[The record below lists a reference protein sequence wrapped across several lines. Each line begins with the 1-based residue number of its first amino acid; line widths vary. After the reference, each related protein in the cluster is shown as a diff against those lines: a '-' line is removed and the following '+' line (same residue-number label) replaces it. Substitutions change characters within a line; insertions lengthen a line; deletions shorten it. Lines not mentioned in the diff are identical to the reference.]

1 MKTKLLFSIRDFR
14 QGGVPR
20 CLQSLL
26 QHLDTE
32 RYEVQLFVM
41 HQDGPYRGNMPNCT
55 VLPEDKMVRSLL
67 TYRGNA
73 SLWDK
78 VLKGGRTIGR
88 KLFKW
93 DLLEWRFRKIA
104 RKIDC
109 DVAVAYSEGFPAR
122 FIQYVSAPKKIV
134 WVHNDYRFDA
144 QAGEGTPF
152 EKFDR
157 IICFSHSALKSF
169 VEIYPDLNDRAV
181 AIHNFV
187 NFEQIRALALEE
199 ENEIDRTKT
208 VVVSIGRIDYPKR
221 FDIIPRI
228 AARLK
233 GRLAFNWYIIGDGPQ
248 SLKEEVV
255 RAIEEFG
262 VSNEVHLLGSKDNPY
277 KYLKGA
283 DVMAVT
289 SRFECYPT
297 VVNEALCLGVPVVM
311 NDIPVASEML
321 TPANGI
327 ITDYD
332 HFADAILAARSL
344 TVEFV
349 DENEEIGK
357 RLEGE
362 LTVVR

>member
-1 MKTKLLFSIRDFR
+1 MK
-14 QGGVPR
+14 
-20 CLQSLL
+20 
-26 QHLDTE
+26 E
-32 RYEVQLFVM
+32 
-41 HQDGPYRGNMPNCT
+41 
-55 VLPEDKMVRSLL
+55 
-67 TYRGNA
+67 
-73 SLWDK
+73 
-78 VLKGGRTIGR
+78 
-88 KLFKW
+88 
-93 DLLEWRFRKIA
+93 
-104 RKIDC
+104 
-109 DVAVAYSEGFPAR
+109 
-122 FIQYVSAPKKIV
+122 
-134 WVHNDYRFDA
+134 
-144 QAGEGTPF
+144 
-152 EKFDR
+152 
-157 IICFSHSALKSF
+157 
-169 VEIYPDLNDRAV
+169 RAV

-187 NFEQIRALALEE
+187 NFEKIRALALEE

-208 VVVSIGRIDYPKR
+208 VVVSIRRIDYPKH

-233 GRLAFNWYIIGDGPQ
+233 GRLEFNWYIIGDGPQ

-283 DVMAVT
+283 DVMAET

-311 NDIPVASEML
+311 NDIPVAPEML

-349 DENEEIGK
+349 DENEEVMK

-362 LTVVR
+362 WMVVR

>member
-1 MKTKLLFSIRDFR
+1 M
-14 QGGVPR
+14 
-20 CLQSLL
+20 
-26 QHLDTE
+26 
-32 RYEVQLFVM
+32 
-41 HQDGPYRGNMPNCT
+41 
-55 VLPEDKMVRSLL
+55 
-67 TYRGNA
+67 
-73 SLWDK
+73 
-78 VLKGGRTIGR
+78 
-88 KLFKW
+88 
-93 DLLEWRFRKIA
+93 
-104 RKIDC
+104 
-109 DVAVAYSEGFPAR
+109 
-122 FIQYVSAPKKIV
+122 
-134 WVHNDYRFDA
+134 
-144 QAGEGTPF
+144 
-152 EKFDR
+152 
-157 IICFSHSALKSF
+157 
-169 VEIYPDLNDRAV
+169 EIYPDLKERAV

-187 NFEQIRALALEE
+187 NFEKIRALALEE
-199 ENEIDRTKT
+199 EREIDRTKM
-208 VVVSIGRIDYPKR
+208 VVVSIGRIDYPKH

-332 HFADAILAARSL
+332 HFADAIIAARSL

-362 LTVVR
+362 FLISNQKCAM